1 MYRFEKDNNILNVT
15 KSTLIF
21 SQFLNFYS
29 QIIHQNELKK
39 ITFFSL
45 DLSTNLLQI
54 YLSLHSAHVELSEWF
69 VRWLQNCWPS

>member
-54 YLSLHSAHVELSEWF
+54 YLSAHVELSEWF